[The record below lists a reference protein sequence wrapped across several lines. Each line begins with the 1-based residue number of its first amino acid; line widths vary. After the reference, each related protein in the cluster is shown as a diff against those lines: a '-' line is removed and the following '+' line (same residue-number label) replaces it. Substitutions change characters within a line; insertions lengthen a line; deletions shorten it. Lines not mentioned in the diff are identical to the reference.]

1 MTALAPTRPSR
12 APFVFPVQMGD
23 MVTVVAWII
32 VGITLVVAVAGPWL
46 ATHDPM
52 MFSADMNAAPGN
64 GHLLGTDDGGRDV
77 FSRLMVGTGLSL
89 FYGASAALAAL
100 LLGAVTALIA
110 MALGKWAEL
119 SLFALIDLVRAL
131 PGILFALAFI
141 VAFEPGPFSV
151 VLALGVSFAPNFAMV
166 TRATYQQQMAQPY
179 TQAARVLGG
188 GRARVTLV
196 HVLPN
201 IAGALITQFAIILP
215 RCIVSESVL
224 SFLGL
229 GVSSEQPTWGRMIA
243 SATGYLE
250 EAPHALLAPIL
261 ALSAVTFALAIV
273 GNAQRQRLTH
283 TRKGVFA

>member
-1 MTALAPTRPSR
+1 MTAEALTRPIR
-12 APFVFPVQMGD
+12 TRLAGLDPVTML
-23 MVTVVAWII
+23 AWFII
-32 VGITLVVAVAGPWL
+32 TIALFIALAGPWL

-52 MFSADMNAAPGN
+52 MFSAEMNEQPGN

-89 FYGASAALAAL
+89 FYGASAAMVAL
-100 LLGAVTALIA
+100 VLGAVTALIA
-110 MALGKWAEL
+110 MSIGKPVEL
-119 SLFALIDLVRAL
+119 ALFAVVDLVRAL

-141 VAFEPGPFSV
+141 VAFEPGAFSV
-151 VLALGVSFAPNFAMV
+151 VLALGVSFAPNFAMI
-166 TRATYQQQMAQPY
+166 TRATYEQQMAQPY
-179 TQAARVLGG
+179 TAAARVLGA
-188 GRARVTLV
+188 GRGRIALV

-201 IAGALITQFAIILP
+201 IGGALITQFAIILP

-229 GVSSEQPTWGRMIA
+229 GVSSEQPSWGRMIA
-243 SATGYLE
+243 TATPYME

-261 ALSAVTFALAIV
+261 MLSAVTFALAII

-283 TRKGVFA
+283 TSKRSSA